1 MLTKVFAYFRLI
13 FALHIDFIV
22 KSASLQFGILTE
34 KHFGFLF
41 YFTKHFR
48 NFADFRKFV
57 NIFELLC
64 IFSAHKHPF
73 SFLTFPAPEF
83 TKIFVIS
90 IVLFN

>member
-1 MLTKVFAYFRLI
+1 MLTKIFADFRLI

-41 YFTKHFR
+41 YFTKQFR

-64 IFSAHKHPF
+64 IFSAHKRPF
-73 SFLTFPAPEF
+73 SFLIFPAPEF

>member
-1 MLTKVFAYFRLI
+1 MLTKIFADFRLI

-22 KSASLQFGILTE
+22 KSASLQFGILTK

-48 NFADFRKFV
+48 IFASFRNFV

-64 IFSAHKHPF
+64 ISFVYKYPF
-73 SFLTFPAPEF
+73 SFLISPVPEF